1 MPRLVAL
8 FFVFAGLSA
17 IAQAQVHDPRALAA
31 DPRTATAPIA
41 PKLSKLGDHHFAVTT
56 RNPESQYYFDQGL
69 RLNAGFNHSEALRAF
84 KEAARLDPDNAMAYW
99 GWALVLGPNLNLPMQ
114 DAVVEQTWEA
124 MQQARKLKRKVSQR
138 EADYIDTLAVRY
150 SNDPGADRGKL
161 DAAYARAMGQLSEK
175 YPDDLD
181 AATLYA
187 AALMNTNPW
196 DYWYKD
202 GTPKPHTE
210 VLIAVLESVLA
221 RNPNH
226 AAANHYY
233 IHAVEAYRPKL
244 GVGAADRLYPLMP
257 GAGHL
262 VHMPSHIYMR
272 VGRYQDSWDVNAEAA
287 LADES
292 YITQCNAQGIV
303 PLAYYP
309 HNIHFQVWSAM
320 FLGNREKA
328 MEAARKIEAK
338 MPARIK
344 ANPFGVNESFRS
356 QPMFAM
362 VRFGSWRDVLTE
374 PKPASQTPF
383 MMGVWHYGRGIA
395 YINTGKVRQAEREL
409 AQLRRQSAAVAAEP
423 GYGVGFAAAENLMII
438 ADNVLAGEIDARAG
452 NFDLAV
458 ARLDKAVRMEDALL
472 YNEPPDWYFP
482 VRHVLGAVLLEAGR
496 PGEAEVVYW
505 EDLRRNP
512 GNGYSLFGLQQAL
525 LAQGDEAT
533 AAEMQRRF
541 DLAWAGADV
550 TLTTSR
556 F

>member
-1 MPRLVAL
+1 MGAL
-8 FFVFAGLSA
+8 
-17 IAQAQVHDPRALAA
+17 QAQVHDPRALAA
-31 DPRTATAPIA
+31 DPRTASAAIA
-41 PKLSKLGDHHFAVTT
+41 PKLSNLGNYHFAVTT
-56 RNPESQYYFDQGL
+56 NNPESQYFFDQGL
-69 RLNAGFNHSEALRAF
+69 RLNTGFNHSEALRAF

-99 GWALVLGPNLNLPMQ
+99 GWAMALGPNLNLPMQ
-114 DAVVEQTWEA
+114 EAVVEQTWAA
-124 MQQARKLKRKVSQR
+124 MQQALALKNKVSER
-138 EADYIDTLAVRY
+138 EADYIDALAVRY
-150 SNDPGADRGKL
+150 SADPKADRAAL
-161 DAAYARAMGQLSEK
+161 DAAYAEAMGRLSTQ

-196 DYWYKD
+196 NYWYKD

-210 VLIAVLESVLA
+210 ILIGVLESVLE
-221 RNPNH
+221 RKPDH

-272 VGRYQDSWDVNAEAA
+272 VGRYQDSWKVNAEAA
-287 LADES
+287 VADER
-292 YITQCNAQGIV
+292 YISQCNAQGIV

-320 FLGNREKA
+320 FLGNSEQA
-328 MEAARKIEAK
+328 MQAARKIESK

-344 ANPFGVNESFRS
+344 TNTFGVNESFRS

-362 VRFGSWRDVLTE
+362 VRFGLWDQVLAE
-374 PKPASQTPF
+374 PEPESKTPY
-383 MMGVWHYGRGIA
+383 MMGIWHYGRGMA
-395 YINTGKVRQAEREL
+395 YTHAGSKNKARQEL
-409 AQLRRQSAAVAAEP
+409 AKLRHQSKAVAAEP
-423 GYGVGFAAAENLMII
+423 GYGVGFAAAENLMVI
-438 ADNVLAGEIDARAG
+438 AENVLAAEIDARG
-452 NFDLAV
+452 KRYDEAV
-458 ARLDKAVRMEDALL
+458 TRLDRAVRMEDALL

-482 VRHVLGAVLLEAGR
+482 VRHILGAILLEAGR
-496 PGEAEVVYW
+496 AGEAEVVYW

-525 LAQGDEAT
+525 AAQGDDGT
-533 AAEMQRRF
+533 AAEMERRF
-541 DLAWAGADV
+541 ELAWSGADV
-550 TLTTSR
+550 TLTSSR
-556 F
+556 Y